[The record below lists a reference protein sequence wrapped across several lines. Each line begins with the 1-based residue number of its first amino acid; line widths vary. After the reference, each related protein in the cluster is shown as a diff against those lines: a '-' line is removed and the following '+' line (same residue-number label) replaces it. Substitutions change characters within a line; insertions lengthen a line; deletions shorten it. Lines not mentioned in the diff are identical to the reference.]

1 MLIKQLIET
10 PYHKPEN
17 KVKTSGISERLLR
30 CNDFPCFACDNKN
43 FNWGRFLCDS
53 ALILH
58 TRVEDKRSL
67 REKRQVQDLPYGY
80 LFEIFSWSCKLS
92 IVICI
97 LDFDCQKMTKFK
109 VNVNVNL
116 NVNSKRAVDM
126 VVNELKILDKFKV
139 SDSGKSL

>member
-1 MLIKQLIET
+1 M
-10 PYHKPEN
+10 
-17 KVKTSGISERLLR
+17 
-30 CNDFPCFACDNKN
+30 
-43 FNWGRFLCDS
+43 
-53 ALILH
+53 
-58 TRVEDKRSL
+58 EDKRSL

-109 VNVNVNL
+109 VNVNL

-126 VVNELKILDKFKV
+126 VVNELKILDKFKL